1 MRQSQRRKRPRK
13 KMAVR
18 QANLQ
23 KINRRRPKQQQQLKI
38 SLRKKLP
45 KNQPQRRRHKS
56 LKQKPSLSSKT
67 HTLTISCSRGST
79 TRSKRT
85 RPTPVADLH
94 EAQRRDFHLKA
105 IKFEQVKK
113 TKYYWQ
119 KFDEF
124 CESLKRPKEHF
135 SEFIGSELGIIVKLA
150 EDKLGTLR

>member
-1 MRQSQRRKRPRK
+1 
-13 KMAVR
+13 
-18 QANLQ
+18 L
-23 KINRRRPKQQQQLKI
+23 L
-38 SLRKKLP
+38 
-45 KNQPQRRRHKS
+45 
-56 LKQKPSLSSKT
+56 SKT
-67 HTLTISCSRGST
+67 PTPTTSSSSAST
-79 TRSKRT
+79 TPSRRT
-85 RPTPVADLH
+85 KPTPVAALH
-94 EAQRRDFHLKA
+94 PAQRRDFHLKA